1 VKTMAK
7 TIKLLKCN
15 NFFIHPKQPFNF
27 EGTFFKPSH
36 FPSKLV
42 VYDKG
47 SLIQGIRVN
56 GELFGLIISN
66 AGTKRIPH
74 IRVKVYSLK
83 GVSPEIQNKIRNE
96 LMIRYNLDAEIADFG
111 KCFKSDEVLAESL
124 RKWEGMRPSTAYSLY
139 GFLMVATVLQNA
151 TVGRSI
157 KMMESLLQNYG
168 VKLVFHGKEVFE
180 FWEPGDMEKIPEE
193 ELRNLRIGYRAKI
206 IKKISH
212 AFASGEIEEEA
223 LRKIKNKEI
232 VANRLRSL
240 YGVGP
245 QSVSYILFEVFH
257 FYDALSYFSPWE
269 GKILSMLLFGKKTVS
284 TERIV
289 TFVKKRWDQWCMLA
303 VHYLFE
309 DLFWR
314 RKKEQISWLEEE
326 IRK

>member
-1 VKTMAK
+1 MTK
-7 TIKLLKCN
+7 TIKLSKCN
-15 NFFIHPKQPFNF
+15 SFFIYPKKPFNF

-47 SLIQGIRVN
+47 NLIQGIRIN

-66 AGTKRIPH
+66 AGTKRTPRIS
-74 IRVKVYSLK
+74 VKVYSSK
-83 GVSPEIQNKIRNE
+83 GVSIAIQNKIRDE
-96 LMIRYNLDAEIADFG
+96 LMVRYDLDADLSDFG
-111 KCFKSDEVLAESL
+111 KHFRSDEILANPL
-124 RKWEGMRPSTAYSLY
+124 KKWGGMRSSTAYSLY

-157 KMMESLLQNYG
+157 KMMDSLLQKYG
-168 VKLVFHGKEVFE
+168 MRLAFQDYEVFE
-180 FWEPGDMEKIPEE
+180 IWKPEDMEKIAEE

-206 IKKISH
+206 IKRISH
-212 AFASGEIEEEA
+212 AFASNEINEKD
-223 LRKIKNKEI
+223 LRGIKDKEI
-232 VANRLRSL
+232 VAKKLLCL
-240 YGVGP
+240 YGVGS

-257 FYDALSYFSPWE
+257 FYDAFDHLSSWE
-269 GKILSMLLFGKKTVS
+269 GKILSMLLFGKKIIS
-284 TERIV
+284 AERIIAF
-289 TFVKKRWDQWCMLA
+289 TKKRWGQWRMLA

-314 RKKEQISWLEEE
+314 SKKEQIPWLEEK

>member
-1 VKTMAK
+1 MAK
-7 TIKLLKCN
+7 TIKFLKCN
-15 NFFIHPKQPFNF
+15 SFSIHPKRPFNF

-47 SLIQGIRVN
+47 SLMQGIRIN
-56 GELFGLIISN
+56 GELFGLVISN
-66 AGTKRIPH
+66 VGTKRIPR
-74 IRVKVYSLK
+74 IRVKVYSSK

-96 LMIRYNLDAEIADFG
+96 LIIRYNLDAEIADFG
-111 KCFKSDEVLAESL
+111 KCFKSDEILAESL
-124 RKWEGMRPSTAYSLY
+124 RKWKGMRPSTAYSLY

-168 VKLVFHGKEVFE
+168 VRLVFHDNEVFE
-180 FWEPGDMEKIPEE
+180 IWKPEDMEKVTEE
-193 ELRNLRIGYRAKI
+193 ELRNLRIGYRTKI

-212 AFASGEIEEEA
+212 AFASGEINEEE

-257 FYDALSYFSPWE
+257 FYDALNHLSPWE

-284 TERIV
+284 AERIV
-289 TFVKKRWDQWCMLA
+289 ACVKKRWGQWCMLA
-303 VHYLFE
+303 IHYLFE

-314 RKKEQISWLEEE
+314 RKKEQIPWLEEE